1 MALTVEFRKDASHY
15 LGSRA
20 SLINLSFGLIEFIGL
35 TSFGVTFFDKVI
47 WGMIAISIPLIRA
60 GAAVGYYI
68 MNEIGDYNLRDLF
81 RLLINA
87 TYIISIFMFMV
98 FTYDSLISFSDSQK
112 HGSPQIA
119 LMKSQLD
126 DAKSKLSEVQSSHSY
141 SPDELSRAQ
150 NEVANLEAQMTSI
163 TQQYDAQIATIKAS
177 MESQHIQAIQ
187 TAQKKLDSFWSR
199 KDTTGIK
206 VSEIMTADC
215 TPLSFH
221 GNPMTTAAKRL
232 CPQLQALQKMIE
244 QSIPDSPEITKLRV
258 DKQTQLSALEVKR
271 VRYTEIAQVQ
281 ARVLTAEQSVRT
293 AEQAFFEVQS
303 NVTRGIIY
311 YPFIVSLSRT
321 TGLKE
326 DAIFLGIFCFL
337 GVIIFGAIILFS
349 GTKVKLN
356 SDDENHS
363 HEQSQ
368 CKEGILA
375 KVKRAASEWLDDNF
389 FTKKIKIDEPTQDVA
404 GVQIKQKSEQQDVP
418 SKPTEQTA
426 VQPKP
431 VQQTQDNDFALNAV
445 PAMSFMPTYDA
456 GQRLLEIIRTQG
468 VQSTYDVHNDLQG
481 KIELVQQLREGVCT
495 ENVHTKYTQNFDKVY
510 GQVLVCIQNGVIKN
524 LSFNTLRKHGYK
536 GTMIKLIREKSVR
549 DGIAV
554 WNARN
559 ECELVVKKRSKTS
572 VVSGKETT

>member
-20 SLINLSFGLIEFIGL
+20 SLINWSFGLIEFIGL
-35 TSFGVTFFDKVI
+35 ISFGVNTFDKVI
-47 WGMIAISIPLIRA
+47 WGMIAISILLIRA
-60 GAAVGYYI
+60 GAAVGYYVA
-68 MNEIGDYNLRDLF
+68 NEMGDYDLRDMY

-87 TYIISIFMFMV
+87 TYLVSIFMFMV

-150 NEVANLEAQMTSI
+150 NEIANLESQMTSI
-163 TQQYDAQIATIKAS
+163 TQQFDAQIATIKAS

-187 TAQKKLDSFWSR
+187 TAQKKLDAFWSR
-199 KDTTGIK
+199 KDTSGIK

-221 GNPMTTAAKRL
+221 GSPMTSAAKRL

-281 ARVLTAEQSVRT
+281 ARVLTAEQAVRT

-389 FTKKIKIDEPTQDVA
+389 FTKKIKVDDTQDVA
-404 GVQIKQKSEQQDVP
+404 GVPIKQKPVQPDVP
-418 SKPTEQTA
+418 SKPTEQPA

-445 PAMSFMPTYDA
+445 PAMSFVPTYDA
-456 GQRLLEIIRTQG
+456 GQRLLEIMRTQD
-468 VQSTYDVHNDLQG
+468 VQNTYDVHNDLQG
-481 KIELVQQLREGVCT
+481 KVDLVQQLREGVCT
-495 ENVHTKYTQNFDKVY
+495 ENVHTKYVQNFEKEY
-510 GQVLVCIQNGVIKN
+510 GKVLVRIKKGVLKSV
-524 LSFNTLRKHGYK
+524 SFATLRNHGYTN
-536 GTMIKLIREKSVR
+536 TMIKRIREKLIR
-549 DGIAV
+549 DGIAIMNV
-554 WNARN
+554 RN
-559 ECELVVKKRSKTS
+559 ECELVKRSKTDG
-572 VVSGKETT
+572 VSGKETT